1 MNALIYDAEIINMVP
16 MRNEPVDI
24 TLTYCKGWEDH
35 AGMGVSVVCCY
46 DYVEDRYR
54 VFTKENW
61 QGLAHLFHVREVLV
75 GFNNKRFDNTLLKA
89 CGVCE
94 SGKWESKSYDV
105 LAEMWRAS
113 GLNPDEFNFKTHSGF
128 SLDVTAK
135 VNLNE
140 GKTGEGGAMAP
151 ALWQRGAYGQ
161 VIDYC
166 LQDVKLTRRLFD
178 RVRNMGGLR
187 SPKDPL
193 RFMEMR
199 RP

>member
-16 MRNEPVDI
+16 MRNEPADI
-24 TLTYCKGWEDH
+24 KLTYCKGWEDH

-54 VFTKENW
+54 VFTKEGWDDLQNLMNSR
-61 QGLAHLFHVREVLV
+61 QLLV
-75 GFNNKRFDNTLLKA
+75 GFNNARFDDRLLAA
-89 CGVCE
+89 CKVAT
-94 SGKWESKSYDV
+94 SLVKRYDV

-113 GLNPDEFNFKTHSGF
+113 GLDPDRFDFKTHGGF
-128 SLDVTAK
+128 SLDATAK

-166 LQDVKLTRRLFD
+166 LQDVKLTKRLFD

-187 SPKDPL
+187 NPKNGSQFL
-193 RFMEMR
+193 SMR
-199 RP
+199 KP